1 MRIFNLFIILNVI
14 ICVGGVCSV
23 PSAFAE
29 FEQETAENCH
39 SMDQHDNSASE
50 TLNIEE
56 DFDAQSDITSTC
68 CNEYLTNNQSDQ
80 YIKASFQEAPKSSV
94 QKLIIQYCGN
104 ISHRAQRQ
112 HDPPDLQVLNSIF
125 LI

>member
-23 PSAFAE
+23 PSTFAE
-29 FEQETAENCH
+29 SEQETAENCH
-39 SMDQHDNSASE
+39 SMDQHDNSAAD

-56 DFDAQSDITSTC
+56 DFDTQSNITSSC
-68 CNEYLTNNQSDQ
+68 CNKYLTNNQSDQ
-80 YIKASFQEAPKSSV
+80 HIKTSFQESPKFSF
-94 QKLIIQYCGN
+94 QKLIIQHCEN
-104 ISHRAQRQ
+104 RSHRAQRQ